1 MGNWLCANPPNR
13 PNQIIITL
21 RGEPERILHNIQ
33 SPIKPVC
40 ARKTYQKELQTD
52 CNKMDRFFNVS
63 PDIQTDISD
72 IHKMQTDDF
81 LNVTLPDNTKHPL
94 SVNEN

>member
-1 MGNWLCANPPNR
+1 MGNWLCNPPNR

-40 ARKTYQKELQTD
+40 TRKTYQKEIQTD
-52 CNKMDRFFNVS
+52 CNKMDKFFNVS
-63 PDIQTDISD
+63 PDIQTDI
-72 IHKMQTDDF
+72 HKIQTDGF
-81 LNVTLPDNTKHPL
+81 LNVTLPTKHPL
-94 SVNEN
+94 SVNED